1 MPRFDL
7 TLSGQTQAALAIAKA
22 GELARFYGTTRVR
35 KEWRMGRLEAL
46 YELAYLRAFAAWEIC
61 LEAVFYRS
69 LCGYASSAG
78 QETLVSGNYY
88 PNLATAEAAV
98 LGKNSYYLW
107 HNPQRVIKRCKGY
120 IKSGIPGCPALQETI
135 LASNL
140 SNLADFSFIRHRI
153 VHDQS
158 DGKQK
163 FDGAT
168 LRLAGRTY
176 PASRP
181 GRFLRD
187 WSSPASRQMRWLEAI
202 VSELVALTKQLV

>member
-1 MPRFDL
+1 MPRLDRA
-7 TLSGQTQAALAIAKA
+7 LSDQAQAALAIVKA
-22 GELARFYGTTRVR
+22 GEFAHVSGTTRVR
-35 KEWRMGRLEAL
+35 KEWSMGRLEAL

-61 LEAVFYRS
+61 LEAAFYRS
-69 LCGYASSAG
+69 LCGYASAVG
-78 QETLVSGNYY
+78 QETLVRGSYY
-88 PNLATAEAAV
+88 PNLAGAEAAV
-98 LGKNSYYLW
+98 LGKYSYRLW
-107 HNPQRVIKRCKGY
+107 HNPQKVIERCKGY
-120 IKSGIPGCPALQETI
+120 IKSGMPSCPAVQETV

-158 DGKQK
+158 DAKQK

-176 PASRP
+176 LASRP

-187 WSSPASRQMRWLEAI
+187 WSNSASPQMRWLDAI